1 MQIFPPRKNQVQL
14 AEYPLAHASPPSAQ
28 RAKPVSVAE
37 DEGAEQA
44 STHPSQMEDEGD
56 VDLDDIDVS
65 ERVSIILEGLRGD
78 AVSIARDIGL
88 SALLLPDGIDHVIEQ
103 IRWQAF
109 PLQSEQASELFR
121 QGQLITGPLATQ
133 QGEPMLSYIAVRKR
147 WWSILRELDP
157 VIRLSEPMRANLLVE
172 LSGLLTLMTK
182 TAARSHTVEEYARVW
197 CNIKALFI

>member
-14 AEYPLAHASPPSAQ
+14 AEYPLARPVLNGRSLCPLLKTRAQ
-28 RAKPVSVAE
+28 SKRLPIPVR
-37 DEGAEQA
+37 
-44 STHPSQMEDEGD
+44 

-65 ERVSIILEGLRGD
+65 KRVSIILEGLRGD

-133 QGEPMLSYIAVRKR
+133 QGEPMLSYIAVRR
-147 WWSILRELDP
+147 GGGPFSVSWIPS
-157 VIRLSEPMRANLLVE
+157 
-172 LSGLLTLMTK
+172 SGYQ
-182 TAARSHTVEEYARVW
+182 SQ
-197 CNIKALFI
+197 